1 MTTLDFNRRAVLGG
15 LCATGFTMAVPA
27 LAATG
32 PLMQVVKDP
41 NCGCCGAWI
50 NVMASAGFDVKV
62 RDVPYDD
69 LVQLKADSGI
79 SDEMASCHTA
89 HVDGYI
95 IEGHVPAP
103 DIERLLAERPDA
115 IGLAVPG
122 MPWGSPGMGPE
133 NKRDAYTVYLIRKD
147 GSVETFTEYEAA

>member
-1 MTTLDFNRRAVLGG
+1 
-15 LCATGFTMAVPA
+15 
-27 LAATG
+27 
-32 PLMQVVKDP
+32 
-41 NCGCCGAWI
+41 
-50 NVMASAGFDVKV
+50 MASAGFDVKV